1 MARLAAPDQAE
12 GLRRMFVADVRRM
25 VAVVP
30 AAGEQDASE
39 VIALLAA
46 ALAAQGRKVLVLDEL
61 LAAGEAQPAFAVTP
75 RHDLGT
81 VMLNQAEIETAL
93 IRAAEGIDLLAGGNR
108 AHGMPRPRMEARIGL
123 INAFYKLAGRYDV
136 VLVQACID
144 AAAGCPSFAWA
155 CQDVIV
161 LSDDMTE
168 SVTDVYARLKLLHQ
182 QDQRGFHLLFRSAA
196 QDRAAL
202 LYRNIAAVSR
212 RHLRVMPE
220 YLGALP
226 QEVASQATFYERL
239 AGMVQSW
246 PMPEHKAGHFPE
258 LMRRLLRGVPAQAIT
273 K

>member
-1 MARLAAPDQAE
+1 MFAAD
-12 GLRRMFVADVRRM
+12 GRRMI
-25 VAVVP
+25 AVVP
-30 AAGEQDASE
+30 AAGEQDADA
-39 VIALLAA
+39 VIGHLAA
-46 ALAAQGRKVLVLDEL
+46 ALASQGKKVLVLDEL
-61 LAAGEAQPAFAVTP
+61 LAAGETQAAFAVTA
-75 RHDLGT
+75 RHDLCT
-81 VMLNQAEIETAL
+81 VMLQQAGIETAL
-93 IRAAEGIDLLAGGNR
+93 IRVAKGIDFLAGGNLAR
-108 AHGMPRPRMEARIGL
+108 GMPRPRMEARIGL
-123 INAFYKLAGRYDV
+123 INAFYKLAGQYDV

-161 LSDDMTE
+161 LSDDMAE
-168 SVTDVYARLKLLHQ
+168 SVTEVYARLKLLHQ

-196 QDRAAL
+196 QDRVAL

-212 RHLRVMPE
+212 RHLRMMPE

-226 QEVASQATFYERL
+226 QEIAAQAAFYDRL

-258 LMRRLLRGVPAQAIT
+258 LMRRLLRGVPAQANT